1 MANFIGLIAVFSI
14 GIICFY
20 YEHKE
25 KRQLEHNEWVYSSEK
40 RLRSISDE
48 FERACF
54 DATEE
59 AFEKYSWNIRF
70 CKWHCTLEQR
80 SSLLLSEHKCTIDNL
95 KKDYVENL
103 AEKFSAG
110 YAYRGIDRLPSYLIE
125 EYHQRIEDIT
135 FRYHHINFTM
145 IMRIRTINLE
155 HTKTNKID
163 DTFNQ
168 TEITHSVYQHPTSM
182 HL

>member
-1 MANFIGLIAVFSI
+1 MAGSIVCIAIFAI
-14 GIICFY
+14 FMLCFY
-20 YEHKE
+20 YERKE
-25 KRQLEHNEWVYSSEK
+25 KARKEHEERIYSSEK

-70 CKWHCTLEQR
+70 CEWHCTLEQR

-145 IMRIRTINLE
+145 MMRIRTISPEYIKDNE
-155 HTKTNKID
+155 IETTN
-163 DTFNQ
+163 
-168 TEITHSVYQHPTSM
+168 
-182 HL
+182 